1 MNTSGVA
8 APPEIVVTSV
18 ARFVSVFVGADTSE
32 TLIFGYCF
40 SNALISAVRV
50 SPYLALVVIGLA
62 HQVIEPDV
70 AVPGAADVPPAG
82 VVAVPLLLLLLLLL
96 LLQPAT
102 ASAPTAPTRAASC
115 QLLME
120 RRAVCLRDCARAM
133 RPPTY
138 SSRSITLCNRCGSQ
152 AAVGVIRCRAGRP
165 PCG

>member
-1 MNTSGVA
+1 
-8 APPEIVVTSV
+8 
-18 ARFVSVFVGADTSE
+18 VSVFVGADTSD
-32 TLIFGYCF
+32 TWIFGYCF

-70 AVPGAADVPPAG
+70 AVPGADDVPPDGA
-82 VVAVPLLLLLLLLL
+82 VVPVLVPLLLLLLL

-102 ASAPTAPTRAASC
+102 ASAPTAPTIAASC

-120 RRAVCLRDCARAM
+120 RRAACLRDFARAM

-138 SSRSITLCNRCGSQ
+138 SSRSITLCN
-152 AAVGVIRCRAGRP
+152 
-165 PCG
+165 